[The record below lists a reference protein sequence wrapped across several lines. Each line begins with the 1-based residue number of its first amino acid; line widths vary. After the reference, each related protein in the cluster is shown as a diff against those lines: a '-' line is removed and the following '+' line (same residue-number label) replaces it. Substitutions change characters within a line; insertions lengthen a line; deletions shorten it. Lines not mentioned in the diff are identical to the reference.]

1 MARFFID
8 RPVFAWV
15 IAIFL
20 MVAGAISITR
30 LPIAQYPTIAS
41 PAVNVRVVYPGATAE
56 TLHLTVTDLIGQELN
71 GIEGLRYYEVSNEA
85 NGRATITATF
95 MPGTNQDLAAVDVQ
109 NRIKRVESRL
119 PEIVKSQGI
128 QIEKSMS
135 GFLCMVALY
144 SPDGSL
150 GSADIG
156 DYAARNVLNEIK
168 RVPGVGSAQLLASEK
183 SMRIWVDPQ
192 KLVGLNLSFA
202 QVNAA
207 IVEQNRQ
214 IPAGILGLRPSP
226 KITQNTITLVTNG
239 QLSNVAQFEDILLR
253 ANPDGSTVRLR
264 DVARVELGAAEYGF
278 EGHYNG
284 KMAANI
290 LIQLTPTANALA
302 TANGVRASME
312 RLQQYFPKSTL
323 GKTDENGKPI
333 EYAFAYDIP
342 YDTSTFINVSIMAVV
357 RTLIEAIG
365 LVFIVMFL
373 FLQNIRYTFIPII
386 VIPVALLGTFA
397 VLLSIGFSIN
407 VLTMFGMV
415 LVIGILVDDAIVV
428 VENVERIMREE
439 HLSPRDATRKAMH
452 QITSAII
459 GMTLV
464 LASVFIPMAF
474 FPGAVG
480 IIYRQ
485 FSLTMVAA
493 ILFSALLALTLTPA
507 LCANLIKPHTDG
519 HAPLKRRGL
528 ATVLFLLPDLLHRHI
543 LAPFFN
549 GTARPLPT
557 IARGILAG
565 IGVALAVAIYFSGAL
580 HLHGE
585 LLMALRG
592 LLIFGAAFSLLLAS
606 GGFNPLFEK
615 FSNAYEKIT
624 RHIVRFAFLVMLAY
638 AGIIGGFG
646 YFYEK
651 LPASF
656 IPQEDQGTLL
666 NIVQLP
672 ASASAHRTGEVFRE
686 IEEYYLKD
694 PAVSSIG
701 GVIGFSMAGAG
712 ENAGMMF
719 VNLKHWS
726 QRGPQDSAENV
737 RARALRKIATIRD
750 AYIVMP
756 ILPPAITELGMSG
769 GVTFN
774 LLDRGSNGH
783 ARLLEARNAFLGLI
797 FADAAK
803 DAIHATNAAAIQ
815 RGEKPPIPTGP
826 QTAADLADPKFR
838 STFLRQGTRPDG
850 LEDSPQLEVEI
861 DRDAAGA
868 MGISFGDITT
878 TLSTAIGSAYVNDF
892 PSRGRMQRV
901 IVQAE
906 SLRRISIEDLMNL
919 YLLNK
924 TGGMVP
930 FSTVA
935 KVKWVNGAT
944 QVLSYNGYQTMRL
957 EAMPAPGRTSGEAMQ
972 KIREFEKTLATMG
985 FQGFATEWTKQTL
998 EESEVTK
1005 PVVAGIPAL
1014 SGLTMNIA
1022 LVGISLLF
1030 VFLLMSALYESWSI
1044 PFAVMLV
1051 VPVGAFGAVVAVTL
1065 RGMPNDIYFLI
1076 GMVAIIGL
1084 SAKNAILII
1093 EFAKEQ
1099 QLQGKDLL
1107 AATIE
1112 GARLRFRP
1120 ILMTSFAFILGVWP
1134 LFTAS
1139 GAASAS
1145 QRAIGTGVVGGMLA
1159 STILGVLFIPAF
1171 YVVVRKLTGN
1181 RLSHYDKIHLEDLAD
1196 EREHNTPSA

>member
-20 MVAGAISITR
+20 MVAGALSITQ
-30 LPIAQYPTIAS
+30 LPVAQYPTIAS

-109 NRIKRVESRL
+109 NRIKRVESRI
-119 PEIVKSQGI
+119 PEIVKSLGI

-150 GSADIG
+150 TNDDLG
-156 DYAARNVLNEIK
+156 DYAARNILNEIK

-202 QVNAA
+202 QVNGA
-207 IVEQNRQ
+207 IVEQNNQ

-226 KITQNTITLVTNG
+226 RITQNTITLVTNG
-239 QLSNVAQFEDILLR
+239 QLSNVEQFENILLR
-253 ANPDGSTVRLR
+253 ANADGSSVRLR

-290 LIQLTPTANALA
+290 IVQLTPTANALA
-302 TANGVRASME
+302 TANGVKACME
-312 RLQQYFPKSTL
+312 RLRQYFPKSAL
-323 GKTDENGKPI
+323 GKIGEDGKPI
-333 EYAFAYDIP
+333 ELAFDYAVP
-342 YDTSTFINVSIMAVV
+342 YDTSTFITVSIMAVV
-357 RTLIEAIG
+357 RTLIEAIA
-365 LVFIVMFL
+365 LVFVVMFL

-397 VLLSIGFSIN
+397 VLLSIGLSIN

-439 HLSPRDATRKAMH
+439 HLSPRDATRKAMK

-507 LCANLIKPHTDG
+507 LCANLIKPHDG
-519 HAPLKRRGL
+519 APLKRRGL
-528 ATVLFLLPDLLHRHI
+528 AAALFLIPDIFHRYVLGI
-543 LAPFFN
+543 FFN
-549 GTARPLPT
+549 GTVRPLP
-557 IARGILAG
+557 AVVSGILAAL
-565 IGVALAVAIYFSGAL
+565 GVAFGVGVYFSSAL
-580 HLHGE
+580 HIHGE

-592 LLIFGAAFSLLLAS
+592 LLIFAAVYCLLVAG

-615 FSNAYEKIT
+615 FSGAYEKLT
-624 RHIVRFAFLVMLAY
+624 RQIVRFAFVVMLGY
-638 AGIIGGFG
+638 AAIVGGFG
-646 YFYEK
+646 QLYTQ

-672 ASASAHRTGEVFRE
+672 ASASAHRTAEVFRI
-686 IEEYYLKD
+686 IEEHYLKD
-694 PAVSSIG
+694 PAVNSIG

-726 QRGPQDSAENV
+726 QRGPEDTAAKV
-737 RARALRKIATIRD
+737 RERALAKIMTIRD
-750 AYIVMP
+750 AYIIMP
-756 ILPPAITELGMSG
+756 ILPPAIAELGMSA

-774 LLDRGSNGH
+774 LLDRGANGH
-783 ARLLEARNAFLGLI
+783 ARLLQARNTFLGLI

-803 DAIHATNAAAIQ
+803 DIAYATNAAAIQ
-815 RGEKPPIPTGP
+815 RGEKPPVPTGP
-826 QTAADLADPKFR
+826 QTAADLTNLKFR
-838 STFLRQGTRPDG
+838 AVFSRQGTRPDG
-850 LEDSPQLEVEI
+850 LEDSPQLQIDI

-868 MGISFGDITT
+868 MGISFGEITS
-878 TLSTAIGSAYVNDF
+878 TLNTAIGSAYVNDF
-892 PSRGRMQRV
+892 PNRGRMQRV
-901 IVQAE
+901 TVQAE
-906 SLRRISIEDLMNL
+906 SLRRISIDDLMNL
-919 YLLNK
+919 HLRNAA
-924 TGGMVP
+924 GDMVP
-930 FSTVA
+930 FSTVGKA
-935 KVKWVNGAT
+935 TWINGAT
-944 QVLSYNGYQTMRL
+944 QVLSYNGYPTMRL
-957 EAMPAPGRTSGEAMQ
+957 EAVPAPGRSTGEAMD

-1005 PVVAGIPAL
+1005 PVVKGVPAL

-1030 VFLLMSALYESWSI
+1030 VFLLMAALYESWSI

-1099 QLQGKDLL
+1099 QLLGKDLL

-1112 GARLRFRP
+1112 GAKLRFRP

-1139 GAASAS
+1139 G
-1145 QRAIGTGVVGGMLA
+1145 
-1159 STILGVLFIPAF
+1159 
-1171 YVVVRKLTGN
+1171 
-1181 RLSHYDKIHLEDLAD
+1181 
-1196 EREHNTPSA
+1196 